1 MYKAARNKA
10 GLSAEAASFRL
21 HIGRRTLINYEGGS
35 STIPPEVVLKMA
47 EEYEQPSLCA
57 KHCSKNCPIG
67 QKFAQDVEEKELEVA
82 VLRLLKNHTD
92 VRLIRDRLTEIAE
105 DGIIDS
111 EEMPDFEN
119 IMEELL
125 GLERSIMAMKLLA
138 AKVLPLDKMIQREKE
153 KTSKRANR
161 MEAVKKC

>member
-1 MYKAARNKA
+1 MYKAARIKA
-10 GLSAEAASFRL
+10 GLSTEAASFRL

-35 STIPPEVVLKMA
+35 VIPPEVVLKMA
-47 EEYEQPSLCA
+47 EEYEQPGLCA
-57 KHCSKNCPIG
+57 KHCSQNCPIG

-105 DGIIDS
+105 DGIIDN

-138 AKVLPLDKMIQREKE
+138 ARVLPLDKMIQREKN
-153 KTSKRANR
+153 KAARK
-161 MEAVKKC
+161 AVK

>member
-10 GLSAEAASFRL
+10 GLSAEAAAARI

-35 STIPPEVVLKMA
+35 STIPPEVVLLMSEA
-47 EEYEQPSLCA
+47 YGQQSLCA

-138 AKVLPLDKMIQREKE
+138 SKVLPLDKRIQRETE

>member
-1 MYKAARNKA
+1 MYKAARNRA
-10 GLSAEAASFRL
+10 GLSAEAAAARI
-21 HIGRRTLINYEGGS
+21 HIGRRTLINYEGYIT
-35 STIPPEVVLKMA
+35 STPADVVLLMA
-47 EEYEQPSLCA
+47 ETYEQPSLCA
-57 KHCSKNCPIG
+57 KHCSKSCPIG

-105 DGIIDS
+105 DGIIDN

-153 KTSKRANR
+153 KTSRRANR

>member
-1 MYKAARNKA
+1 M
-10 GLSAEAASFRL
+10 
-21 HIGRRTLINYEGGS
+21 
-35 STIPPEVVLKMA
+35 
-47 EEYEQPSLCA
+47 
-57 KHCSKNCPIG
+57 
-67 QKFAQDVEEKELEVA
+67 EEKELEVA

-138 AKVLPLDKMIQREKE
+138 SKVLPLDKMIQREKE